1 MNQTLLILI
10 CVGGSSRPNCS
21 HSLPGTLPRPS
32 LRAENGSLVPQGG
45 AVTFQCRGSEKAEF
59 YRLEK
64 MEGSERKGI
73 KDVLKA
79 EIEVEFSLSSVTWSH
94 AGIYYCRYF
103 HSTCWSESSNPLEL
117 FSFPFVAWNHAGTYY
132 CLYRHS
138 SDWSKPSDPLELVVT
153 DAAALDYTVGN
164 LVRLI
169 LAGLVLI
176 LLGILLIEHW
186 QSSRRH
192 KNWSREPLSE

>member
-1 MNQTLLILI
+1 MTPILCALLSL
-10 CVGGSSRPNCS
+10 GGTSRPNCS

-64 MEGSERKGI
+64 MEGSERKDI

-117 FSFPFVAWNHAGTYY
+117 VVTGHHDQPWLEAWPSSEVASGQNVTLQCWSKQ
-132 CLYRHS
+132 LY
-138 SDWSKPSDPLELVVT
+138 DWSVLYKDGEKAAPISLLSLLPQELFT
-153 DAAALDYTVGN
+153 HTAINETMGER
-164 LVRLI
+164 RLYFYH
-169 LAGLVLI
+169 A
-176 LLGILLIEHW
+176 
-186 QSSRRH
+186 
-192 KNWSREPLSE
+192 